1 MLIWQLLRWL
11 GSLRLSSRL
20 SSPFLSPLGPACLS
34 LAPGYSQPSSPVNT
48 FSLVISNWIETLCQ
62 YFRTCHVIKWD
73 SLSQQMSNFSTL
85 INEMRYNQMKR
96 FGLFVG
102 EVLSISFSD
111 MASPLIYILILWLFL
126 ILWEINSWYPIVRN
140 NLESHFNPRN
150 WFWQCEVCWLL

>member
-1 MLIWQLLRWL
+1 MRWL

-102 EVLSISFSD
+102 GAQHFIFWYGFSIDLYFD
-111 MASPLIYILILWLFL
+111 IMA
-126 ILWEINSWYPIVRN
+126 V
-140 NLESHFNPRN
+140 SHFMGDKLLISY
-150 WFWQCEVCWLL
+150 CEKQFGKSF